1 MTELFINQLWYRSIA
16 KTKQL
21 PWGDNLDVP
30 TSCSSPIASL
40 PQEIVDI
47 IISYLFCDVLSLI
60 ACSLTCHSL
69 YAAAVRHLYYSL
81 TAVDQGL
88 HPWDEKYL
96 WPNSLRQSYKL
107 GLLPLVR
114 RFRFCSPV
122 PQSPSEFTPKLLNG
136 WSFRYFSALTNLKEL
151 GIDRLNVSSFMPDI
165 RLYFRHFA
173 LTLRFLALRE
183 PKGSCRQILYL
194 VGLFPNL
201 QDLKLCY
208 PFPIEEEET
217 STDSALIPSSTPP
230 LDGRLTLTSFTREKL
245 VKDMIVLFGGLR
257 FRYLDLF
264 EVNCVRRLLDACAD
278 SLETLRLYPTDSYC
292 KVFSKNTKWN
302 GLNIGNS

>member
-1 MTELFINQLWYRSIA
+1 
-16 KTKQL
+16 
-21 PWGDNLDVP
+21 
-30 TSCSSPIASL
+30 
-40 PQEIVDI
+40 VDI
-47 IISYLFCDVLSLI
+47 TTSYLFCDGLSRVV
-60 ACSLTCHSL
+60 CSLTCHSL
-69 YAAAVRHLYYSL
+69 YATAVRHLHYSL

-96 WPNSLRQSYKL
+96 WSNSLRQSYEL
-107 GLLPLVR
+107 EPLPLVK

-122 PQSPSEFTPKLLNG
+122 PQSPFEFTPKLLNG
-136 WSFRYFSALTNLKEL
+136 WTFRYFSALTNLQEL

-165 RLYFRHFA
+165 QLCFGHLA

-194 VGLFPNL
+194 IGLFPKL

-217 STDSALIPSSTPP
+217 TADSALLPSSIPP

-245 VKDMIVLFGGLR
+245 VKDMIALFGGLR

-264 EVNCVRRLLDACAD
+264 EVDCVRLLLDACAD

-292 KVFSKNTKWN
+292 KVFYKNSKWN